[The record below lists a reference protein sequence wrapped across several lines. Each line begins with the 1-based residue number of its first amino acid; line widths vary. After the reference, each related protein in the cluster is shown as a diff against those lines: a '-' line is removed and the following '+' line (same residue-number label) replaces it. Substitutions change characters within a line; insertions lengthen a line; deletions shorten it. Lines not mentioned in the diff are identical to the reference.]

1 MYCLLDKLIVQIH
14 GAPSDFQ
21 VLRLRTD
28 AERQREAGQ
37 GWIGG
42 SAQPYQMRR
51 LEDVTSEFGT
61 ICMRDGNSWRKRYCS
76 FLSIPV
82 EINIR
87 QDHADLEYGSGGDED
102 TNCTLAASPLPR
114 LLTNKPKVRYLGT
127 RRYLP

>member
-28 AERQREAGQ
+28 AERQRETGQ

-51 LEDVTSEFGT
+51 LEDVTSESGT
-61 ICMRDGNSWRKRYCS
+61 ICKMWMRDEKSCKKRRC
-76 FLSIPV
+76 FFCSIPV

-87 QDHADLEYGSGGDED
+87 QDHADLEYDSGGDGD
-102 TNCTLAASPLPR
+102 TNCSFATAKTS
-114 LLTNKPKVRYLGT
+114 NK
-127 RRYLP
+127 